1 MLHCLQGDPSIQL
14 QSITSMLSSA
24 AHFSGKAEV
33 AALAS
38 RVQQGL
44 LFKSVGRAFI
54 DGRAHAE
61 ADLSC
66 TSSAAEVRECWHLS
80 AESHSP
86 LAMDGLLPLAALH
99 AAAVVAAPGLS
110 QQTQHRAA
118 PDQEGGTLLSARS
131 QSARWSA
138 PQLSALVNRLQDSH
152 HPSSASAAEHSPPGR
167 PERARPPSRLASG
180 SMAQPEH
187 EREGEVAPG
196 KTQGPGCIS
205 AAAPAHALLSCLTA
219 EARTFLTSDPV
230 PFANAEAPLQ
240 DAAPRMPSA
249 ADGRSGEAAAAEAAS
264 RLHDEQ
270 QRGAGTAMK
279 QGAGALLDRAR
290 SVTRQLQMKGRNSS
304 ELRRQRFMRAEAVAS
319 VRDIQVHIAGLID
332 VSPAFF
338 LDFTQAISD
347 MQESICCSATR
358 TTGGVQSSGHAGS
371 PAADV
376 WATEEP

>member
-24 AHFSGKAEV
+24 AHLSGRPEV

-61 ADLSC
+61 ADSSR

-80 AESHSP
+80 AESHS
-86 LAMDGLLPLAALH
+86 LLVMDGLLPLAALH

-110 QQTQHRAA
+110 RQSQHRAA
-118 PDQEGGTLLSARS
+118 PDQEVGTLLSGRS

-152 HPSSASAAEHSPPGR
+152 HPSSAAAAEHSQPGR

-187 EREGEVAPG
+187 RREGELAAG
-196 KTQGPGCIS
+196 KTRGPGCIP

-219 EARTFLTSDPV
+219 EARTFLTSNPV
-230 PFANAEAPLQ
+230 PFANAEGPLQ

-249 ADGRSGEAAAAEAAS
+249 AEGRSGEAAAAEAAS
-264 RLHDEQ
+264 RLHDEH

-304 ELRRQRFMRAEAVAS
+304 ELKRQHHLRAEAVAS

-332 VSPAFF
+332 VSPASS
-338 LDFTQAISD
+338 LNSHPKPLMTCKTA
-347 MQESICCSATR
+347 SAAEHDAPQVLVNQV
-358 TTGGVQSSGHAGS
+358 GMLAL
-371 PAADV
+371 
-376 WATEEP
+376 